1 MYHHLPGVAP
11 ADQMQNDG
19 VEPSSFTTKLLQ
31 KVEELTLYSAEADK
45 RLGEQQTLLLQMQA
59 QLKAQQAEIDRL
71 KAQEAARL

>member
-1 MYHHLPGVAP
+1 
-11 ADQMQNDG
+11 MQNDG

-45 RLGEQQTLLLQMQA
+45 RLSEQQTLLLQMQA

>member
-1 MYHHLPGVAP
+1 M
-11 ADQMQNDG
+11 
-19 VEPSSFTTKLLQ
+19 
-31 KVEELTLYSAEADK
+31 EELTLYSAEADK